1 MYLLYHM
8 TDPRDFFS
16 GVDPWEIA
24 SDPSNTVREELRGE
38 GGFVDPT
45 SGEAVRPMLPYY
57 LLMRLPNEEEMS
69 FLIMQP
75 FTPRSR
81 PNMVSFMVAKSGPAD
96 YGQLV
101 DFRLPAQS
109 AQQGPGQVGQFINQD
124 PEISAQFTLLSQ
136 GGSDV
141 IQGNMLVV
149 PIEESLLYVQP
160 IYIRANSGG
169 GAGIPEFKRVVVSFN
184 GQIEMAET
192 LTETLEI
199 IFGTTAE
206 PAEPGQPTEP
216 TEPTDPTEP
225 TEPGGELS
233 AEVVA
238 LLDAADEAFRE
249 ADAFLT
255 AGDLA
260 GYAVAVE
267 EARAL
272 VEQALALI
280 EGGETQ

>member
-1 MYLLYHM
+1 
-8 TDPRDFFS
+8 
-16 GVDPWEIA
+16 
-24 SDPSNTVREELRGE
+24 
-38 GGFVDPT
+38 
-45 SGEAVRPMLPYY
+45 
-57 LLMRLPNEEEMS
+57 
-69 FLIMQP
+69 
-75 FTPRSR
+75 
-81 PNMVSFMVAKSGPAD
+81 
-96 YGQLV
+96 
-101 DFRLPAQS
+101 
-109 AQQGPGQVGQFINQD
+109 
-124 PEISAQFTLLSQ
+124 
-136 GGSDV
+136 
-141 IQGNMLVV
+141 
-149 PIEESLLYVQP
+149 
-160 IYIRANSGG
+160 
-169 GAGIPEFKRVVVSFN
+169 
-184 GQIEMAET
+184 MAET